1 MVVEISLRLKHE
13 CPFLEFSTQFGK
25 KPVYHYCSSIN
36 DYLIIPEKLSEQKK
50 LFAEQIFG
58 RFDNLVIRE
67 IGKPSEMTYISMDC
81 PCSEGLTSNIGPK
94 MRELKALP
102 IYPITY
108 QNGYEYYKVYIK
120 NEARAQNFIKEMKE
134 RVEIDILSHE
144 DLGDDWIIS
153 QTAVLKQLIDELTPL
168 QTDTLI
174 QAFEGGYYNIPR
186 NIKTEDIA
194 QRNGKSRYAVD
205 KALRSAENKIL
216 NYIMPFIYLQQ
227 SNIHVK
233 PCLLE
238 PIPVEMKIQMKI

>member
-36 DYLIIPEKLSEQKK
+36 DYLIIPEKLSDQKK

-58 RFDNLVIRE
+58 RFDNLAIKE
-67 IGKPSEMTYISMDC
+67 IGRPSEMTYISMDC
-81 PCSEGLTSNIGPK
+81 PCNDLLSTNIGPK
-94 MRELKALP
+94 MRDLKAVP
-102 IYPITY
+102 IYPIMY

-120 NEARAQNFIKEMKE
+120 NEARANNFVREMQE
-134 RVEIDILSHE
+134 IVEIDILSQE
-144 DLGDDWIIS
+144 DLGDDWIVS
-153 QTAVLKQLIDELTPL
+153 QTAVLKQLIDDLTPT

-194 QRNGKSRYAVD
+194 QKNGKTRYAVD
-205 KALRSAENKIL
+205 KTLRSAENKIL

-227 SNIHVK
+227 SSVHVK
-233 PCLLE
+233 PCIIE
-238 PIPVEMKIQMKI
+238 KVPFEVKI

>member
-36 DYLIIPEKLSEQKK
+36 DYLIIPERLSDQKK

-58 RFDNLVIRE
+58 RFDNLSIKE

-81 PCSEGLTSNIGPK
+81 PCSDILSSNIAPK
-94 MRELKALP
+94 MRELKAVP
-102 IYPITY
+102 IYPIMY
-108 QNGYEYYKVYIK
+108 QNGYEYYKVYTK
-120 NEARAQNFIKEMKE
+120 NDARANNFIREMQEK
-134 RVEIDILSHE
+134 VEIDILSQE
-144 DLGDDWIIS
+144 DLGDDWIVS
-153 QTAVLKQLIDELTPL
+153 QTAVLKQLIDDLTL
-168 QTDTLI
+168 IQTETLI

-194 QRNGKSRYAVD
+194 QKNGKTRYAVD
-205 KALRSAENKIL
+205 KTLRSAENKIL

-227 SNIHVK
+227 SSVHVK
-233 PCLLE
+233 PCIIE
-238 PIPVEMKIQMKI
+238 KIPFEVKV

>member
-36 DYLIIPEKLSEQKK
+36 DYLIIPEKLSDQKK

-58 RFDNLVIRE
+58 RFDNLTIKE

-81 PCSEGLTSNIGPK
+81 PCSEGLASNIAPK
-94 MRELKALP
+94 MRALKAVP
-102 IYPITY
+102 IYPIMY
-108 QNGYEYYKVYIK
+108 QNGFEHYKVYIK
-120 NEARAQNFIKEMKE
+120 NEVRAQNFINEMEK
-134 RVEIDILSHE
+134 RVEIEILSQE
-144 DLGDDWIIS
+144 DLGDDYLVS

-186 NIKTEDIA
+186 NIKTEEIA

-205 KALRSAENKIL
+205 KTLRTAENKIL

-238 PIPVEMKIQMKI
+238 KIPVEMKV